1 MSSYAQKSAIIKYRR
16 STAPTFRDIRDRP
29 TWELLDRMYINV
41 NPTMMGEP
49 NSPPDVF
56 EQRQTTQEA
65 NMPGQTIGTYFAE
78 LRRALRK
85 NSRGNYTSWDGTV
98 VFINGYLFELGIVS
112 DGRFNFYQQLV
123 IGAAD
128 NTQVLTCEALHEQ
141 DVINGI
147 ETTVPAVIFS
157 VRKNATG
164 SWTGAT
170 NAIVATKASQS
181 AVSFSVFK
189 FQPRITAFGLS
200 RSCLATT
207 LRTIRSLSSAS
218 IWTRTRPRRLSA

>member
-1 MSSYAQKSAIIKYRR
+1 MSVVKDSPLGMSSYALKSAIIKYRR

-65 NMPGQTIGTYFAE
+65 NMPGQPIGTYFAE

-85 NSRGNYTSWDGTV
+85 DSRGNYTPWDGTV

-147 ETTVPAVIFS
+147 ETTVPTVIFS

-170 NAIVATKASQS
+170 NAIVAFNNVTGEHEIS
-181 AVSFSVFK
+181 
-189 FQPRITAFGLS
+189 I
-200 RSCLATT
+200 
-207 LRTIRSLSSAS
+207 LRAIN
-218 IWTRTRPRRLSA
+218 